1 MRLCLIGLALVL
13 GCDRGPELP
22 ESPREAPAPN
32 VEAPAEPTPPE
43 HPTPPQAPAR
53 AVTEANPTLGGV
65 RWEAPAALHWRSPT
79 SPMRNA
85 EYFVGEGDAEA
96 VMTVFHFPGMGGSI
110 QDNVDRWVG
119 QFEGVTANEENT
131 ETKTIAGLE
140 VTTIDVQGTFS
151 SSMPMAGQAGPQ
163 ENQRL
168 LGAIVD
174 GPQGP
179 VFFKLLGPTP
189 TVTSAEDA
197 FAALVA
203 SFTGV

>member
-22 ESPREAPAPN
+22 ESSPEAPSPAPS
-32 VEAPAEPTPPE
+32 VEPAEQAPERPPAPAEPS
-43 HPTPPQAPAR
+43 
-53 AVTEANPTLGGV
+53 AVTQNQPTLGGV
-65 RWEAPAALHWRSPT
+65 RWEAPEALHWRTPS

-85 EYFVGEGDAEA
+85 EYFVGEGEAEA

-131 ETKTIAGLE
+131 ETQTINGLE
-140 VTTIDVQGTFS
+140 VTTIDVRGTFA

-163 ENQRL
+163 PNQRL

-174 GPQGP
+174 GPEGP

-203 SFTGV
+203 SLTGV